1 MEIAKKYAFELET
14 KTVKPL
20 KDKSFTCYNTDTI
33 KLEIEVMEES
43 DYKCLDEFETKVE
56 VIYSYPN
63 GEVDSPIKQ
72 TMEEGGIEII
82 PDSIITIVPAKGCLF
97 PTEYLRIDINIYNE
111 EEFISLRPFIF
122 KVYKSTEG
130 ELVDGSD
137 EVLQSM
143 YDIKKE
149 ISSLS
154 EKLIELND
162 NVTNTI
168 TQIDEYIE
176 ENTSNMIENIKEEN
190 IPLMVNDETKELNP
204 QGRQAIKQLVEK
216 YQDQNNFN
224 KIAEIQ
230 KDVDEIKVQMKENI
244 KKQVDSMEDVNKL
257 EEKSA
262 NLKMQTAD
270 YANNANTLKKVTW
283 WQNCKLTIII
293 AVIIIAIV
301 LAIVLPIVL
310 KD

>member
-1 MEIAKKYAFELET
+1 MCLKVIYKIFYFVFYFQKVSSMKKISLISCLLLFSACVSTNTTNEVLSLKRAVENLRTYQMEQSTELNRISEDLQKLRGTIEELEHYKAQEIARNKAAQNIGSTEMNIEPALASELQSDKIT
-14 KTVKPL
+14 KGQGM
-20 KDKSFTCYNTDTI
+20 NA
-33 KLEIEVMEES
+33 
-43 DYKCLDEFETKVE
+43 
-56 VIYSYPN
+56 
-63 GEVDSPIKQ
+63 
-72 TMEEGGIEII
+72 
-82 PDSIITIVPAKGCLF
+82 IVPEDLLKEDEIFASKQ
-97 PTEYLRIDINIYNE
+97 NI
-111 EEFISLRPFIF
+111 EFGREML
-122 KVYKSTEG
+122 E
-130 ELVDGSD
+130 
-137 EVLQSM
+137 
-143 YDIKKE
+143 
-149 ISSLS
+149 
-154 EKLIELND
+154 
-162 NVTNTI
+162 
-168 TQIDEYIE
+168 
-176 ENTSNMIENIKEEN
+176 MIENIKEEN

-262 NLKMQTAD
+262 NLKMHTAD

>member
-1 MEIAKKYAFELET
+1 MTTTPIKYLLIGDSETGKQITEYSNSGCSSQAKKIGNQIFQKVVKSPT
-14 KTVKPL
+14 KK
-20 KDKSFTCYNTDTI
+20 
-33 KLEIEVMEES
+33 
-43 DYKCLDEFETKVE
+43 LDERNKIVSKGEIFYFILTQTNLIFLVLVE
-56 VIYSYPN
+56 EKYP
-63 GEVDSPIKQ
+63 E
-72 TMEEGGIEII
+72 
-82 PDSIITIVPAKGCLF
+82 
-97 PTEYLRIDINIYNE
+97 R
-111 EEFISLRPFIF
+111 
-122 KVYKSTEG
+122 
-130 ELVDGSD
+130 LVF
-137 EVLQSM
+137 Q
-143 YDIKKE
+143 
-149 ISSLS
+149 
-154 EKLIELND
+154 
-162 NVTNTI
+162 
-168 TQIDEYIE
+168 
-176 ENTSNMIENIKEEN
+176 MIENIKEEN

-293 AVIIIAIV
+293 AVIIIAII

>member
-1 MEIAKKYAFELET
+1 MTTTPIKYLLIGDSETGKQITEYSNSGCSSQAKKIGNQIFQKVVKSPT
-14 KTVKPL
+14 KK
-20 KDKSFTCYNTDTI
+20 
-33 KLEIEVMEES
+33 
-43 DYKCLDEFETKVE
+43 LDERNKIVSKGEIFYFILTQTNLIFLVLVE
-56 VIYSYPN
+56 EKYP
-63 GEVDSPIKQ
+63 E
-72 TMEEGGIEII
+72 
-82 PDSIITIVPAKGCLF
+82 
-97 PTEYLRIDINIYNE
+97 R
-111 EEFISLRPFIF
+111 
-122 KVYKSTEG
+122 
-130 ELVDGSD
+130 LVF
-137 EVLQSM
+137 Q
-143 YDIKKE
+143 
-149 ISSLS
+149 
-154 EKLIELND
+154 
-162 NVTNTI
+162 
-168 TQIDEYIE
+168 
-176 ENTSNMIENIKEEN
+176 MIENIKEEN

-301 LAIVLPIVL
+301 LAIVLPIV
-310 KD
+310 

>member
-1 MEIAKKYAFELET
+1 MTTTPIKYLLIGDSETGKQITEYSNSGCSSQAKKIGNQIFQKVVKSPT
-14 KTVKPL
+14 KK
-20 KDKSFTCYNTDTI
+20 
-33 KLEIEVMEES
+33 
-43 DYKCLDEFETKVE
+43 LDERNKIVSKGEIFYFILTQTNLIFLVLVE
-56 VIYSYPN
+56 EKYP
-63 GEVDSPIKQ
+63 E
-72 TMEEGGIEII
+72 
-82 PDSIITIVPAKGCLF
+82 
-97 PTEYLRIDINIYNE
+97 R
-111 EEFISLRPFIF
+111 
-122 KVYKSTEG
+122 
-130 ELVDGSD
+130 LVF
-137 EVLQSM
+137 Q
-143 YDIKKE
+143 
-149 ISSLS
+149 
-154 EKLIELND
+154 
-162 NVTNTI
+162 
-168 TQIDEYIE
+168 
-176 ENTSNMIENIKEEN
+176 MIENIKEEN

-283 WQNCKLTIII
+283 WQNCKLTIIL

>member
-1 MEIAKKYAFELET
+1 MTTPIKYLLIGDSETGKQITEYSNNGCTSQAKTIGTQIFQKVVKSPT
-14 KTVKPL
+14 KK
-20 KDKSFTCYNTDTI
+20 
-33 KLEIEVMEES
+33 
-43 DYKCLDEFETKVE
+43 LDERNK
-56 VIYSYPN
+56 
-63 GEVDSPIKQ
+63 
-72 TMEEGGIEII
+72 
-82 PDSIITIVPAKGCLF
+82 IVAKG
-97 PTEYLRIDINIYNE
+97 EIYY
-111 EEFISLRPFIF
+111 FIF
-122 KVYKSTEG
+122 TQTNLIF
-130 ELVDGSD
+130 LVL
-137 EVLQSM
+137 V
-143 YDIKKE
+143 
-149 ISSLS
+149 
-154 EKLIELND
+154 
-162 NVTNTI
+162 
-168 TQIDEYIE
+168 E
-176 ENTSNMIENIKEEN
+176 EQYPERLVFQMIENIKEEK
-190 IPLMVNDETKELNP
+190 ITLMVNDETKELNP

-216 YQDQNNFN
+216 YQDQKNFN

-301 LAIVLPIVL
+301 LSIVLPIVL

>member
-1 MEIAKKYAFELET
+1 MTTTPIKYLLIGDSETGKQITEYSNSGCSSQAKKIGNQIFQKVVKSPT
-14 KTVKPL
+14 KK
-20 KDKSFTCYNTDTI
+20 
-33 KLEIEVMEES
+33 
-43 DYKCLDEFETKVE
+43 LDERNKIVSKGEIFYFILTQTNLIFLVLVE
-56 VIYSYPN
+56 EKYP
-63 GEVDSPIKQ
+63 E
-72 TMEEGGIEII
+72 
-82 PDSIITIVPAKGCLF
+82 
-97 PTEYLRIDINIYNE
+97 R
-111 EEFISLRPFIF
+111 
-122 KVYKSTEG
+122 
-130 ELVDGSD
+130 LVF
-137 EVLQSM
+137 Q
-143 YDIKKE
+143 
-149 ISSLS
+149 
-154 EKLIELND
+154 
-162 NVTNTI
+162 
-168 TQIDEYIE
+168 
-176 ENTSNMIENIKEEN
+176 MIENIKEEN

-224 KIAEIQ
+224 KIAEIR

>member
-1 MEIAKKYAFELET
+1 MTTTPIKYLLIGDSETGKQITEYSNSGCSSQAKKIGNQIFQKVVKSPT
-14 KTVKPL
+14 KK
-20 KDKSFTCYNTDTI
+20 
-33 KLEIEVMEES
+33 
-43 DYKCLDEFETKVE
+43 LDERNKIVSKGEIFYFILTQTNLIFLVLVE
-56 VIYSYPN
+56 EKYP
-63 GEVDSPIKQ
+63 E
-72 TMEEGGIEII
+72 
-82 PDSIITIVPAKGCLF
+82 
-97 PTEYLRIDINIYNE
+97 R
-111 EEFISLRPFIF
+111 
-122 KVYKSTEG
+122 
-130 ELVDGSD
+130 LVF
-137 EVLQSM
+137 Q
-143 YDIKKE
+143 
-149 ISSLS
+149 
-154 EKLIELND
+154 
-162 NVTNTI
+162 
-168 TQIDEYIE
+168 
-176 ENTSNMIENIKEEN
+176 MIENIKEEN

>member
-1 MEIAKKYAFELET
+1 MTTTPIKYLLIGDSETGKQITEYSNSGCSSQAKKIGNQIFQKVVKSPT
-14 KTVKPL
+14 KK
-20 KDKSFTCYNTDTI
+20 
-33 KLEIEVMEES
+33 
-43 DYKCLDEFETKVE
+43 LDERNKIVSKGEIFYFILTQTNLIFLVLVE
-56 VIYSYPN
+56 EKYP
-63 GEVDSPIKQ
+63 E
-72 TMEEGGIEII
+72 
-82 PDSIITIVPAKGCLF
+82 
-97 PTEYLRIDINIYNE
+97 R
-111 EEFISLRPFIF
+111 
-122 KVYKSTEG
+122 
-130 ELVDGSD
+130 LVF
-137 EVLQSM
+137 Q
-143 YDIKKE
+143 
-149 ISSLS
+149 
-154 EKLIELND
+154 
-162 NVTNTI
+162 
-168 TQIDEYIE
+168 
-176 ENTSNMIENIKEEN
+176 MIENIKEEN

-293 AVIIIAIV
+293 SVIIIAIV

>member
-1 MEIAKKYAFELET
+1 MTTTPIKYLLIGDSETGKQITEYSNSGCSSQAKKIGNQIFQKVVKSPT
-14 KTVKPL
+14 KK
-20 KDKSFTCYNTDTI
+20 
-33 KLEIEVMEES
+33 
-43 DYKCLDEFETKVE
+43 LDERNKIV
-56 VIYSYPN
+56 SK
-63 GEVDSPIKQ
+63 GEIFYFILTQ
-72 TMEEGGIEII
+72 T
-82 PDSIITIVPAKGCLF
+82 
-97 PTEYLRIDINIYNE
+97 
-111 EEFISLRPFIF
+111 
-122 KVYKSTEG
+122 
-130 ELVDGSD
+130 
-137 EVLQSM
+137 
-143 YDIKKE
+143 
-149 ISSLS
+149 
-154 EKLIELND
+154 
-162 NVTNTI
+162 NVTFSVLV
-168 TQIDEYIE
+168 E
-176 ENTSNMIENIKEEN
+176 EKYPERLVFQMIENIKEEN

>member
-1 MEIAKKYAFELET
+1 MTTTPIKYLLIGDAETGKQITEYSNAGCTSQAKKIGNQIFQ
-14 KTVKPL
+14 KVVKSPS
-20 KDKSFTCYNTDTI
+20 KK
-33 KLEIEVMEES
+33 
-43 DYKCLDEFETKVE
+43 LDERNKIVSKGEIYYFIMTQTNLIFLVLVE
-56 VIYSYPN
+56 EKYP
-63 GEVDSPIKQ
+63 E
-72 TMEEGGIEII
+72 
-82 PDSIITIVPAKGCLF
+82 
-97 PTEYLRIDINIYNE
+97 R
-111 EEFISLRPFIF
+111 
-122 KVYKSTEG
+122 
-130 ELVDGSD
+130 LVF
-137 EVLQSM
+137 Q
-143 YDIKKE
+143 
-149 ISSLS
+149 
-154 EKLIELND
+154 
-162 NVTNTI
+162 
-168 TQIDEYIE
+168 
-176 ENTSNMIENIKEEN
+176 MIENIKEEN
-190 IPLMVNDETKELNP
+190 ITLMVNDETKELNP

-216 YQDQNNFN
+216 YQDQKNFN

-293 AVIIIAIV
+293 SVIIIGIV

>member
-1 MEIAKKYAFELET
+1 MTTTPIKYLLIGDAETGKQITEYSNAGCTSQAKKIGNQIFQKVVKSPT
-14 KTVKPL
+14 KK
-20 KDKSFTCYNTDTI
+20 
-33 KLEIEVMEES
+33 
-43 DYKCLDEFETKVE
+43 LDERNKIVSKGEIFYFILTQTNLIFLVLVE
-56 VIYSYPN
+56 EKYP
-63 GEVDSPIKQ
+63 E
-72 TMEEGGIEII
+72 
-82 PDSIITIVPAKGCLF
+82 
-97 PTEYLRIDINIYNE
+97 R
-111 EEFISLRPFIF
+111 
-122 KVYKSTEG
+122 
-130 ELVDGSD
+130 LVF
-137 EVLQSM
+137 Q
-143 YDIKKE
+143 
-149 ISSLS
+149 
-154 EKLIELND
+154 
-162 NVTNTI
+162 
-168 TQIDEYIE
+168 
-176 ENTSNMIENIKEEN
+176 MIENIKEEN

>member
-1 MEIAKKYAFELET
+1 MTTTPIKYLLIGDSETGKQITEYSNSGCSSQAKKIANQIFQKVVKSPT
-14 KTVKPL
+14 KK
-20 KDKSFTCYNTDTI
+20 
-33 KLEIEVMEES
+33 
-43 DYKCLDEFETKVE
+43 LDERNKIVSKGEIFYFILTQTNLIFLVLVE
-56 VIYSYPN
+56 EKYP
-63 GEVDSPIKQ
+63 E
-72 TMEEGGIEII
+72 
-82 PDSIITIVPAKGCLF
+82 
-97 PTEYLRIDINIYNE
+97 R
-111 EEFISLRPFIF
+111 
-122 KVYKSTEG
+122 
-130 ELVDGSD
+130 LVF
-137 EVLQSM
+137 Q
-143 YDIKKE
+143 
-149 ISSLS
+149 
-154 EKLIELND
+154 
-162 NVTNTI
+162 
-168 TQIDEYIE
+168 
-176 ENTSNMIENIKEEN
+176 MIENIKEEN
-190 IPLMVNDETKELNP
+190 IPLMVNDETKELNT

-216 YQDQNNFN
+216 YKDKNNFN

>member
-1 MEIAKKYAFELET
+1 MTTTPIKYLLIGDSETGKQITEYSNSGCSSQAKKIGNQIFQKVVKSPT
-14 KTVKPL
+14 KK
-20 KDKSFTCYNTDTI
+20 
-33 KLEIEVMEES
+33 
-43 DYKCLDEFETKVE
+43 LDERNKIVSKGEIFYFILTQTNLIFLVLVE
-56 VIYSYPN
+56 EKYP
-63 GEVDSPIKQ
+63 E
-72 TMEEGGIEII
+72 
-82 PDSIITIVPAKGCLF
+82 
-97 PTEYLRIDINIYNE
+97 R
-111 EEFISLRPFIF
+111 
-122 KVYKSTEG
+122 
-130 ELVDGSD
+130 LVF
-137 EVLQSM
+137 Q
-143 YDIKKE
+143 
-149 ISSLS
+149 
-154 EKLIELND
+154 
-162 NVTNTI
+162 
-168 TQIDEYIE
+168 
-176 ENTSNMIENIKEEN
+176 MIENIKEEN

-224 KIAEIQ
+224 KIAESQ

>member
-1 MEIAKKYAFELET
+1 MTTTPIKYLLIGDSETGKQITEYSNSGCSFQAKKIGNQIFQKVVKSPT
-14 KTVKPL
+14 KK
-20 KDKSFTCYNTDTI
+20 
-33 KLEIEVMEES
+33 
-43 DYKCLDEFETKVE
+43 LDERNKIVSKGEIFYFILTQTNLIFLVLVE
-56 VIYSYPN
+56 EKYP
-63 GEVDSPIKQ
+63 E
-72 TMEEGGIEII
+72 
-82 PDSIITIVPAKGCLF
+82 
-97 PTEYLRIDINIYNE
+97 R
-111 EEFISLRPFIF
+111 
-122 KVYKSTEG
+122 
-130 ELVDGSD
+130 LVF
-137 EVLQSM
+137 Q
-143 YDIKKE
+143 
-149 ISSLS
+149 
-154 EKLIELND
+154 
-162 NVTNTI
+162 
-168 TQIDEYIE
+168 
-176 ENTSNMIENIKEEN
+176 MIENIKEEN

-230 KDVDEIKVQMKENI
+230 KDVDEIKVEMKENI